1 MNNEDMISRSA
12 ALKALA
18 FGTDGE
24 YDTLHVYEA
33 KDRIVALP
41 SVPPQVVHGRW
52 IKVGADKYCSCCSAW
67 KPKIKHH
74 ITNETIE
81 PICCPSCGAKMD
93 GGEDDADS

>member
-1 MNNEDMISRSA
+1 MNNDDTISRA
-12 ALKALA
+12 ALLETMKSAIDDAPLYIRA
-18 FGTDGE
+18 TVDQMI
-24 YDTLHVYEA
+24 TEA
-33 KDRIVALP
+33 P

-93 GGEDDADS
+93 GGEDDADN

>member
-1 MNNEDMISRSA
+1 MELIEREA
-12 ALKALA
+12 ALTVIEQAA
-18 FGTDGE
+18 AWGQGHNAI
-24 YDTLHVYEA
+24 YD
-33 KDRIVALP
+33 DMRDIP
-41 SVPPQVVHGRW
+41 SVDAAQVVHGRW

-93 GGEDDADS
+93 GGEDDADN